1 MVSNIGVGKMKKQGE
16 IDGWVERVCNMK
28 GEKKAEEGGAKA
40 RNEGLG
46 EGKSEVSDWGR
57 K

>member
-16 IDGWVERVCNMK
+16 IDGWAERVCNMK
-28 GEKKAEEGGAKA
+28 GEKKTEEGGAKA

-46 EGKSEVSDWGR
+46 EGRS
-57 K
+57 